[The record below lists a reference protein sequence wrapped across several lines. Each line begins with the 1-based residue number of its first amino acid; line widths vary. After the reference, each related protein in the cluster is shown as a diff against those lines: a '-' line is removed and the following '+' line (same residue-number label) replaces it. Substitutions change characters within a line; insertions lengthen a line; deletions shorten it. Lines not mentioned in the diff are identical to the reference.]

1 MLKFLLH
8 EIQIN
13 VADCEGGSISKRTRK
28 FILQQH
34 MPLIKKS
41 FNFHPFKDFLG
52 SFLIIIKNLPLFVSF
67 LLKKNKQVLVA
78 HIFLQQQQ
86 QEKETVVLLISLQW
100 RFRKL
105 NDGSVSAFWN
115 PKKMLAPPHKLNEIT
130 FLLNIFVV
138 VIFIDTWLII
148 H

>member
-1 MLKFLLH
+1 MHSARDKLKQFSHRQMLNFLLH

-52 SFLIIIKNLPLFVSF
+52 FVPHHY
-67 LLKKNKQVLVA
+67 KKSTSLRVFGNENNKQVVVA

-86 QEKETVVLLISLQW
+86 QEKETVVLLISLQ
-100 RFRKL
+100 
-105 NDGSVSAFWN
+105 
-115 PKKMLAPPHKLNEIT
+115 
-130 FLLNIFVV
+130 
-138 VIFIDTWLII
+138 
-148 H
+148 